1 MKKNE
6 EQLLTMGFDE
16 AVPLLAAK
24 VFDVYIR
31 ESDDTISEQD
41 ISSDRPYSSKSSPKQ
56 TEQSYKVNEFVRC
69 VILKILKFGGTD
81 QPPSR
86 DAFQFKITPFMLDS
100 YASEFAEQVKLATSH
115 RREVE
120 ELRRENRNLQIH
132 VKELEEQLGAV
143 QQEHVDLVKNV
154 VMAKLA
160 KEEMAE
166 EVR

>member
-1 MKKNE
+1 
-6 EQLLTMGFDE
+6 
-16 AVPLLAAK
+16 
-24 VFDVYIR
+24 
-31 ESDDTISEQD
+31 
-41 ISSDRPYSSKSSPKQ
+41 
-56 TEQSYKVNEFVRC
+56 
-69 VILKILKFGGTD
+69 
-81 QPPSR
+81 
-86 DAFQFKITPFMLDS
+86 MLDS

-166 EVR
+166 EVRKKHRFVQTLMKFIAGTI